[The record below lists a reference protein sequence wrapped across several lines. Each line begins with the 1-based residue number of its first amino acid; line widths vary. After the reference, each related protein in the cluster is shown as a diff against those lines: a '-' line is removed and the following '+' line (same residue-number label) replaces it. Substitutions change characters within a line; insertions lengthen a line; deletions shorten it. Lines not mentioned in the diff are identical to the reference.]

1 MNTFR
6 LHILAA
12 DRVFFEGDCTSLIV
26 PTVERALPPRRD

>member
-26 PTVERALPPRRD
+26 PTFRPVTAT